1 MYIKDQA
8 KWTLVNQDITIKIH
22 QFFQNMYYLTQQLT
36 VQLQNLRNSN
46 KTAIDPKNLAQFNQN
61 YLVMLINNFQEMKRI
76 NEFQLVNYQSYSDVS
91 FDWLDK
97 ISTISISLHLVIT
110 LVGALLINTYS
121 HFRFNQSEESFK
133 FFTHVP

>member
-97 ISTISISLHLVIT
+97 ISIISISLHLVIT

-121 HFRFNQSEESFK
+121 HFRLNQSEESFK